1 MLRAAV
7 RRLQL
12 AGDVLLFEALWPL
25 WLAMLSP
32 PVPRVA
38 PRHGFAI
45 SSWHLNLA
53 KAAARFDGV
62 RELQRKLKAAGTML

>member
-12 AGDVLLFEALWPL
+12 AGDVLLSEASWSL
-25 WLAMLSP
+25 WLVMLSAL
-32 PVPRVA
+32 VPRVA

-45 SSWHLNLA
+45 SSCRLNLA

-62 RELQRKLKAAGTML
+62 RELHRKLKAAGTML